1 MHMNKQLSL
10 VLFLLTF
17 LLPACSLQS
26 AGAGKQQ
33 LATPMQT
40 VAVTVE
46 VVPPDLYPSPTPVIC
61 TPMPAGMTLSVEPI
75 SPTAVRLEITGLQAG
90 ESVIYIFRTQSDGH
104 TVQMEGHPVTT
115 ADSNGRY
122 VEVILGLASPL
133 GTKHWTV
140 QVIHSR
146 GVACTEVDLP

>member
-1 MHMNKQLSL
+1 MNKLLNLALLSL
-10 VLFLLTF
+10 ACLLS
-17 LLPACSLQS
+17 ACGLQA
-26 AGAGKQQ
+26 AGTGRQQ
-33 LATPMQT
+33 TITPVQ
-40 VAVTVE
+40 TVE
-46 VVPPDLYPSPTPVIC
+46 VTIEIVPPYPSPTPVVC
-61 TPMPAGMTLSVEPI
+61 TPMPAGMTLSVEPF
-75 SPTAVRLEITGLQAG
+75 SPTAVRLEITGLQPG
-90 ESVIYIFRTQSDGH
+90 ESITYIFHTQSDGH

-146 GVACTEVDLP
+146 GVACTQVDLP

>member
-1 MHMNKQLSL
+1 
-10 VLFLLTF
+10 
-17 LLPACSLQS
+17 
-26 AGAGKQQ
+26 
-33 LATPMQT
+33 MQT

-90 ESVIYIFRTQSDGH
+90 ESVIYIFRAQNDGH
-104 TVQMEGHPVTT
+104 TFQLEGHPVTA

-122 VEVILGLASPL
+122 VEVVNGLLPEM
-133 GTKHWTV
+133 KHWTI